1 VDFVRGSIGTIRVSV
16 EISHSYMS
24 AFLCDWSL
32 RSHASSLVQLPVT
45 ELQLL
50 ALDPGPL
57 LSDDLVK
64 PVGLLCAM
72 LLDLTQ
78 RLQWLTTR

>member
-1 VDFVRGSIGTIRVSV
+1 VDFTRGSIGTIRVSF
-16 EISHSYMS
+16 EISRSYMS

-32 RSHASSLVQLPVT
+32 HSYAPLLVQLPVT

-64 PVGLLCAM
+64 PLG
-72 LLDLTQ
+72 
-78 RLQWLTTR
+78 